1 MQESCRKDEDVISTQ
16 FPRDTPSSPQV
27 LPQGKLN
34 PVYIII
40 TSHSLYV
47 KLKSAEEDTE
57 LQLDA
62 DTLGVKNVCYISM
75 KMKGSIF

>member
-1 MQESCRKDEDVISTQ
+1 M
-16 FPRDTPSSPQV
+16 
-27 LPQGKLN
+27 
-34 PVYIII
+34 
-40 TSHSLYV
+40 

-75 KMKGSIF
+75 KMKVQSFDRNYLASNDNSPSNSTPLIESLINVYRQQ